1 MERKKQ
7 TNYMKM
13 PQIRLADHKPKK
25 KDWKEDQDKYLNYL
39 LQLNKDKRV
48 RPLKKIDL
56 KTTTTRQLVD
66 LMSSFEQD
74 VAYCGDEE
82 GIIRI

>member
-1 MERKKQ
+1 M
-7 TNYMKM
+7 T
-13 PQIRLADHKPKK
+13 QIRLADHKPRK
-25 KDWKEDQDKYLNYL
+25 KDWRDDQDKHLNYL

-48 RPLKKIDL
+48 KILRKIDL